1 MRKKVIRVNAIAIAE
16 MLKAAQEG
24 IYTSWELVDISGL
37 SINTVRGYMNVLH
50 KAGVVHV
57 CDWEED
63 ARGIRTRKVYK
74 LGKGKDAVKPK
85 LSEQE
90 VNRRY
95 REKIKAMKLMKDLNA
110 TKTVRTATSTRRI
123 DKALAANQGSF
134 ASRA

>member
-1 MRKKVIRVNAIAIAE
+1 MKKKVIRVNAIAIAE

-24 IYTSWELVDISGL
+24 IYTSWELVEMTGL
-37 SINTVRGYMNVLH
+37 SINTVRGYMNVFH

-63 ARGIRTRKVYK
+63 TRGNRTRKVYK
-74 LGKGKDAVKPK
+74 LGAGKDVKKPK
-85 LSEQE
+85 MSQSE

-95 REKIKAMKLMKDLNA
+95 REKTKALKLMKALNA
-110 TKTVRTATSTRRI
+110 TKTFQPATSTRRI
-123 DKALAANQGSF
+123 NKTLAANQGNF

>member
-1 MRKKVIRVNAIAIAE
+1 MKKVIRVNAIAIAE

-63 ARGIRTRKVYK
+63 SRGIRTRKVYK
-74 LGKGKDAVKPK
+74 LGKGKDAIKPK

>member
-1 MRKKVIRVNAIAIAE
+1 MKKVIRVNAIAIAE

-24 IYTSWELVDISGL
+24 IYTSYELVEITGL
-37 SINTVRGYMNVLH
+37 NLNTVRGYMNVFH
-50 KAGVVHV
+50 KAGIIHI

-63 ARGIRTRKVYK
+63 ARGNRTRKVYK
-74 LGKGKDAVKPK
+74 LGAGKDVKKPK
-85 LSEQE
+85 LSQSE

-110 TKTVRTATSTRRI
+110 TQTLRTATSTRRTS
-123 DKALAANQGSF
+123 KTLAANQGEF

>member
-1 MRKKVIRVNAIAIAE
+1 MKKKVIRVNAIAIAE

-24 IYTSWELVDISGL
+24 IYTSWELVEITGL
-37 SINTVRGYMNVLH
+37 TINTVRGYMNVLH

-63 ARGIRTRKVYK
+63 ARGNRTRKVYK
-74 LGKGKDAVKPK
+74 LGAGKDAKKPK
-85 LSEQE
+85 LSQQE

-95 REKIKAMKLMKDLNA
+95 RERTKALKLMKDLNA
-110 TKTVRTATSTRRI
+110 IKTVQPAASTRRI
-123 DKALAANQGSF
+123 KKAMASNESSF

>member
-1 MRKKVIRVNAIAIAE
+1 MKKVIRVNAIAIAE

-24 IYTSWELVDISGL
+24 IYTSWELVEITGL
-37 SINTVRGYMNVLH
+37 TINTVRGYMNVFH
-50 KAGVVHV
+50 KAGIIHI

-63 ARGIRTRKVYK
+63 ARGNRTRKVYK
-74 LGKGKDAVKPK
+74 LGAGKDAKKPK
-85 LSEQE
+85 LSQSE

-110 TKTVRTATSTRRI
+110 TQTLRTTTSARRTSKT
-123 DKALAANQGSF
+123 LAANQGEF

>member
-1 MRKKVIRVNAIAIAE
+1 MKKVIRVNAIAIAE

-24 IYTSWELVDISGL
+24 IYTSNELVEISGL
-37 SINTVRGYMNVLH
+37 SINTVRGYMSVLH
-50 KAGVVHV
+50 KAGVVHI

-63 ARGIRTRKVYK
+63 PRGNRTRKVFK
-74 LGKGKDAVKPK
+74 LGKGKDAPKPK
-85 LSEQE
+85 LSMQE

-110 TKTVRTATSTRRI
+110 IKTVRTSTSTRRI